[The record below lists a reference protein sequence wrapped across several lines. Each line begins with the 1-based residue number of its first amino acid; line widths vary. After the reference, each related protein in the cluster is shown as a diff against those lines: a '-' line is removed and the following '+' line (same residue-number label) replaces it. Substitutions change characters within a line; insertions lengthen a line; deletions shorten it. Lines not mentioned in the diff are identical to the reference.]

1 MLGRHRG
8 IIHYTAGQRKG
19 LGVAARSRLYVCG
32 IDPARNEI
40 TLVPETESGLYAR
53 GVVVRDVNLVAFDV
67 VPENFSGTVKTRY
80 RQKEIQCMVNQSGD
94 DELVIE
100 FAGRVK
106 SPAVGQA
113 AVIYDGDYVIGG
125 GTIAKTI

>member
-1 MLGRHRG
+1 M
-8 IIHYTAGQRKG
+8 
-19 LGVAARSRLYVCG
+19 
-32 IDPARNEI
+32 
-40 TLVPETESGLYAR
+40 
-53 GVVVRDVNLVAFDV
+53 RDVNLVAFDV